1 MRQGNWSLYLLSI
14 LLETMMN
21 EVELNIGR
29 SQESALSVNKVVRNT
44 YTLLSMTLF
53 VSAICAVATMV
64 MQVGQGVG
72 FMLLIGGFIMS
83 FVVRANANSSKGLLA
98 VFVFAA
104 LMGAAIGPTIN
115 MYLLAYGNGGAIV
128 AQALGGT
135 AVIFLSLSGYALTT
149 RKNFNF
155 LAGFL
160 FTGMMVALV
169 AIIANIFLQIPAF
182 SLAISS
188 AVILLMSGFIL
199 FDTSRIVN
207 GGERNYIMATI
218 SLYLSIFNIFIH
230 LLHLLGSLTG
240 RN

>member
-1 MRQGNWSLYLLSI
+1 
-14 LLETMMN
+14 MN

-29 SQESALSVNKVVRNT
+29 SQEAALSVNKVVRNT
-44 YTLLSMTLF
+44 YMLLSMTLF
-53 VSAICAVATMV
+53 FSAICAVVTMA
-64 MQVGQGVG
+64 MQVSQGVG
-72 FMLLIGGFIMS
+72 FMLLLGGFGMS
-83 FVVRANANSSKGLLA
+83 FVVRATAKSSKGLVA
-98 VFVFAA
+98 VFVFAG
-104 LMGAAIGPTIN
+104 LMGAALGPTIN
-115 MYLLAYGNGGAIV
+115 MYLMAYANGSAIV

-135 AVIFLSLSGYALTT
+135 ALIFLSLSGYALTSG
-149 RKNFNF
+149 KNFNF
-155 LAGFL
+155 LGGFI
-160 FTGMMVALV
+160 FTGMMVVIV
-169 AIIANIFLQIPAF
+169 AMIANIFLNIPAL

>member
-1 MRQGNWSLYLLSI
+1 MSEI
-14 LLETMMN
+14 
-21 EVELNIGR
+21 ELNIGR
-29 SQESALSVNKVVRNT
+29 SQDSALSVNKVVRNT
-44 YTLLSMTLF
+44 YMLLSMTLF
-53 VSAICAVATMV
+53 FSAICAVATMA

-72 FMLLIGGFIMS
+72 FMMLIGGLVMT
-83 FVVRANANSSKGLLA
+83 FVVRATAKSSKGLIA
-98 VFVFAA
+98 VFVFAG
-104 LMGAAIGPTIN
+104 LMGGALGPIIST
-115 MYLLAYGNGGAIV
+115 YLLAYANGSAIV

-135 AVIFLSLSGYALTT
+135 ALIFLSLSGYALTSG
-149 RKNFNF
+149 KNFNF
-155 LAGFL
+155 LSGFI
-160 FTGMMVALV
+160 FTGMMVVIV
-169 AIIANIFLQIPAF
+169 AMIANIFLQIPAF

-230 LLHLLGSLTG
+230 LLNLLGALTG

>member
-1 MRQGNWSLYLLSI
+1 
-14 LLETMMN
+14 MN

-29 SQESALSVNKVVRNT
+29 SQDSALFVNKVVRNT
-44 YTLLSMTLF
+44 YMLLSMTLF
-53 VSAICAVATMV
+53 FSAICALATMAL
-64 MQVGQGVG
+64 QVGQGVG
-72 FMLLIGGFIMS
+72 FMLLIGGFVMT
-83 FVVRANANSSKGLLA
+83 FVVRATARSSKGLIA
-98 VFVFAA
+98 VFVFAG
-104 LMGAAIGPTIN
+104 LMGGALGPIIS
-115 MYLLAYGNGGAIV
+115 MYLLAYANGSAIV

-135 AVIFLSLSGYALTT
+135 ALIFLTLSGYALTSG
-149 RKNFNF
+149 KNFNF
-155 LAGFL
+155 LGGFI
-160 FTGMMVALV
+160 FTGMMVVIV
-169 AIIANIFLQIPAF
+169 AMIANIFLQIPAF

-230 LLHLLGSLTG
+230 LLNLLGSLTG

>member
-1 MRQGNWSLYLLSI
+1 
-14 LLETMMN
+14 
-21 EVELNIGR
+21 
-29 SQESALSVNKVVRNT
+29 
-44 YTLLSMTLF
+44 
-53 VSAICAVATMV
+53 
-64 MQVGQGVG
+64 
-72 FMLLIGGFIMS
+72 MLAPLGIVFYMS
-83 FVVRANANSSKGLLA
+83 FGINKMSASKAQGT
-98 VFVFAA
+98 FWVFAA

-115 MYLLAYGNGGAIV
+115 MYIMAYANGSAIV

-230 LLHLLGSLTG
+230 LLHILGSLTG

>member
-1 MRQGNWSLYLLSI
+1 
-14 LLETMMN
+14 MN

-44 YTLLSMTLF
+44 YMLLSMTLF
-53 VSAICAVATMV
+53 FSAICATASMA
-64 MQVGQGVG
+64 MQVSQGAG
-72 FMLLIGGFIMS
+72 FMMLLGGFGMS
-83 FVVRANANSSKGLLA
+83 FVVRATAKSSKGLVA
-98 VFVFAA
+98 VFVFAG
-104 LMGAAIGPTIN
+104 LMGAALGPTIN
-115 MYLLAYGNGGAIV
+115 VYLMAYANGSAIV

-135 AVIFLSLSGYALTT
+135 ALIFLSLSGYALTSG
-149 RKNFNF
+149 KNFNF
-155 LAGFL
+155 LGGFI
-160 FTGMMVALV
+160 FTGMMVVIV
-169 AIIANIFLQIPAF
+169 AMIANIFLQIPAF

-240 RN
+240 RQ

>member
-1 MRQGNWSLYLLSI
+1 
-14 LLETMMN
+14 MN

-29 SQESALSVNKVVRNT
+29 SQDSALSVNKVVRNT
-44 YTLLSMTLF
+44 YMLLSMTLF
-53 VSAICAVATMV
+53 FSAICAVTSMA
-64 MQVGQGVG
+64 MQVSQGMG
-72 FMLLIGGFIMS
+72 FGLLIGGFVMS
-83 FVVRANANSSKGLLA
+83 FVVRATANSSKGLIA
-98 VFVFAA
+98 VFAFAG
-104 LMGAAIGPTIN
+104 LMGAAIGPTISV
-115 MYLLAYGNGGAIV
+115 YLAVYANGSAIV

-135 AVIFLSLSGYALTT
+135 ALIFLSLSGYALTSG
-149 RKNFNF
+149 KNFNF
-155 LAGFL
+155 LGGFI
-160 FTGMMVALV
+160 FTGMMVVIV
-169 AIIANIFLQIPAF
+169 AIIANLFLQIPAF

-240 RN
+240 NRN